1 MQKGSVFR
9 DFSLL
14 CRHGCISTIPE
25 FFKAVKLTTRGR
37 FAVTSMIDLALN
49 AENKPV
55 RLSDIA
61 RRQKM
66 SLAYLEQIF
75 CQLRHA
81 ELVKSVRGP
90 GGGYLLGRPAA
101 AITAGEIVRA
111 VEGDVDVSQ
120 CRGEATCRGGA
131 QCLAH
136 GLWSELNVKMA
147 EFLNSQTLQSIKDRN
162 LSRTAALSGNTEH
175 VVSLHRSARMSSSV
189 SK

>member
-1 MQKGSVFR
+1 M
-9 DFSLL
+9 
-14 CRHGCISTIPE
+14 
-25 FFKAVKLTTRGR
+25 KLTTRGR

-49 AENKPV
+49 AESKPV

-61 RRQKM
+61 RRQQM

-75 CQLRHA
+75 CQLRRA
-81 ELVKSVRGP
+81 KLVKSVRGP
-90 GGGYLLGRPAA
+90 GGGYLLGRSAE

-120 CRGEATCRGGA
+120 CRGEASCRAGA

-136 GLWSELNVKMA
+136 GLWSELNYKLA

-162 LSRTAALSGNTEH
+162 LSRTAALSGAGEKTEKVETLEK
-175 VVSLHRSARMSSSV
+175 VVKFPRPLSPHEESASSSAP
-189 SK
+189 

>member
-1 MQKGSVFR
+1 M
-9 DFSLL
+9 
-14 CRHGCISTIPE
+14 
-25 FFKAVKLTTRGR
+25 KLTTRGR

-90 GGGYLLGRPAA
+90 GGGYLLGKPAA
-101 AITAGEIVRA
+101 EITAGEIVRA

-120 CRGEATCRGGA
+120 CRGEASCRGGA

-136 GLWSELNVKMA
+136 GLWSELNAKMA

-175 VVSLHRSARMSSSV
+175 VVSLHRSARVTSSV
-189 SK
+189 SQ

>member
-1 MQKGSVFR
+1 
-9 DFSLL
+9 
-14 CRHGCISTIPE
+14 
-25 FFKAVKLTTRGR
+25 
-37 FAVTSMIDLALN
+37 MIDLALN

-90 GGGYLLGRPAA
+90 GGGYLLGKPAA
-101 AITAGEIVRA
+101 EITAGEIVRA

-120 CRGEATCRGGA
+120 CRGEASCRGGA

-136 GLWSELNVKMA
+136 GLWSELNAKMA
-147 EFLNSQTLQSIKDRN
+147 ELANGEELSNEQMISLQFEVGQYN
-162 LSRTAALSGNTEH
+162 TMMEALST
-175 VVSLHRSARMSSSV
+175 VTKSMTDMMKSLAQRSS
-189 SK
+189 